1 MAQSLDYVS
10 YSFIFAFKVLKL
22 LVYVFVVLLLHKI
35 HMAFIIF
42 FIDLELLVCVL
53 AASREPNNKL
63 IWLSALCINKPTIER
78 VVVFEF

>member
-1 MAQSLDYVS
+1 MAPPLDYVS

-22 LVYVFVVLLLHKI
+22 LVYAFVVLLLHEN
-35 HMAFIIF
+35 HMAFIF
-42 FIDLELLVCVL
+42 FNDLELLVCVL

-78 VVVFEF
+78 VVVF